1 MSTNPPPK
9 LKRPVR
15 SHKKSRMGCLQCKK
29 RRVKCDEVQPTCGNC
44 SRRAADCVYE
54 PFLAQRRAQQSSQS
68 SSAEDTRQI
77 SQSSSLTP
85 LPSGSS
91 SGIVQKYENVERK
104 VTIRQQPTPAPFSS
118 MDMSA
123 FKLLH
128 HYSTVTCPSIAYS
141 RTCLESL
148 QYAVPNVAFSTPGL
162 MHALMSVASL
172 HLSRLYIDPTTSDQD
187 YHSLALSHKSL
198 GCKMLSQATDPD
210 AHFLSL
216 SFLGIFHFVYSTTVP
231 DIFKL
236 ISGVHT
242 SLNTIQGVSK
252 GELMPLS
259 LTYNG
264 KFERDSFGNIVTE
277 FGNIDYT
284 DCGLPF
290 LSILTH
296 IHLPSPNYPD
306 PDEVADPET
315 SEAYRRAAQTLGD
328 CWSLF
333 QKPG

>member
-1 MSTNPPPK
+1 
-9 LKRPVR
+9 
-15 SHKKSRMGCLQCKK
+15 
-29 RRVKCDEVQPTCGNC
+29 
-44 SRRAADCVYE
+44 
-54 PFLAQRRAQQSSQS
+54 
-68 SSAEDTRQI
+68 
-77 SQSSSLTP
+77 
-85 LPSGSS
+85 
-91 SGIVQKYENVERK
+91 
-104 VTIRQQPTPAPFSS
+104 
-118 MDMSA
+118 
-123 FKLLH
+123 
-128 HYSTVTCPSIAYS
+128 
-141 RTCLESL
+141 
-148 QYAVPNVAFSTPGL
+148 

-333 QKPG
+333 QKPGCELTAALLWPTRFGQKFHQFLIVERRQRALVLLYYYCYILCWLKSRRCWWAQDLGDCLEHITPMIDKRWMACITDATAYSETFSGAPTFDAVQPYSVLQTYNGIH